1 MTPPMPSFSSTVRT
15 PARRRASAVPRTYV
29 DAVRLC
35 AEGSH
40 AHHAGVFRLAETLP
54 GTEALGSARNAQAER
69 APRIIEAEWDAK
81 RHRVALKRKRDP
93 ADVESGP
100 AAPPPHSKRTQ
111 RQAQDAT
118 GGDAAPDLAQF
129 SGMLQEY
136 LQCMLRRSAPRH

>member
-1 MTPPMPSFSSTVRT
+1 MART
-15 PARRRASAVPRTYV
+15 PARRRASAAPRTYV

-54 GTEALGSARNAQAER
+54 GTEALDSARNAQAER

-93 ADVESGP
+93 ADGESSGS
-100 AAPPPHSKRTQ
+100 AASPPHSKRTQ

-118 GGDAAPDLAQF
+118 GGDAAPNLAQF
-129 SGMLQEY
+129 SSMLQEY
-136 LQCMLRRSAPRH
+136 LQCTLRRSAPRP